1 MRWIENI
8 PNKDYTINLYH
19 HQERYILKF
28 EAGPMEQTYKIPQN
42 LKGDASSVKEL
53 LTPDFLEGI
62 RQQFNTMYL
71 LLKTELDRS

>member
-28 EAGPMEQTYKIPQN
+28 EAGPMEQTYKISQN
-42 LKGDASSVKEL
+42 LKDDPSSVKQL
-53 LTPDFLEGI
+53 LTPEFLEGI
-62 RQQFNTMYL
+62 RLQFNAMYL
-71 LLKTELDRS
+71 LLKTELEKS